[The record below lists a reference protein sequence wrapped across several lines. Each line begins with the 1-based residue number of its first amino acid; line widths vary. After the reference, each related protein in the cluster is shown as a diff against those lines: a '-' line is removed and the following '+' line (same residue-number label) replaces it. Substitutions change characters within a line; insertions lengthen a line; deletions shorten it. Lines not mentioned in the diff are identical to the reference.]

1 MSEAGRGLRL
11 LMITQELSTDSS
23 ILGFAHL
30 WAGELAGLVD
40 QVHVIAA
47 STGAVDLPPNVT
59 VHGLGKERG
68 RGRASRWPLLLG
80 RCLQLI
86 GGARVDGVLAHMV
99 PAYAVAAAPWCIA
112 RRTPLV
118 LWYAS
123 HGLTRTLRAGVRL
136 SSATIT
142 SAPESYP
149 LPSPS
154 AFIVGQG
161 IDTARLAAMPI
172 RSEPPARPVI
182 GVAGRITP
190 LKGLTTV
197 IEAVAQLRDD
207 GVPVE
212 LRVAG
217 EPFYPSDH
225 AYLADV
231 HERVRQANLT
241 EHVTFLGGLPS
252 TDMPEFYA
260 GLDAFVAWRSGTS
273 LDKTGLEALAAGTLL
288 VTNNVVYRAALG
300 GFAGDFLLESSP
312 EALANGLRRALA
324 LHPGLRT
331 ATIDQLRQAVI
342 ENHAASG
349 LAGRLVQVFAAL
361 REGRDPPFPRTAP
374 AAKVGEGV

>member
-1 MSEAGRGLRL
+1 MSETGRGLRL

-30 WAGELAGLVD
+30 WARELAGLVD

-47 STGAVDLPPNVT
+47 ATGAVDLPPNVT

-68 RGRASRWPLLLG
+68 RGRVARRTLLLA

-86 GGARVDGVLAHMV
+86 GGGRVDGVLAHMV

-149 LPSPS
+149 LPSPG

-172 RSEPPARPVI
+172 RSAPPSRPII

-190 LKGLTTV
+190 LKGLSTV

-225 AYLADV
+225 AYLADIK
-231 HERVRQANLT
+231 ERVDRAGLT

-300 GFAGDFLLESSP
+300 AFAGDFLLESSP
-312 EALANGLRRALA
+312 EALAHGLRRALA
-324 LHPGLRT
+324 LRPNLRT
-331 ATIDQLRQAVI
+331 ATIEQLRQAVI

-349 LAGRLVQVFAAL
+349 LAGRLVQVFTAL
-361 REGRDPPFPRTAP
+361 RERREPPFPRTAP
-374 AAKVGEGV
+374 ADTVGERV

>member
-1 MSEAGRGLRL
+1 MSKAGRGLRL
-11 LMITQELSTDSS
+11 LMITQELATDSS

-30 WAGELAGLVD
+30 WARELAGLVD
-40 QVHVIAA
+40 HVHVIAA
-47 STGAVDLPPNVT
+47 SRGVVDLPPNVT
-59 VHGLGKERG
+59 VHALGKERG
-68 RGRASRWPLLLG
+68 RGRLARRALLLV
-80 RCLQLI
+80 RSLQLI
-86 GGARVDGVLAHMV
+86 GGGRVDGVLAHMV
-99 PAYAVAAAPWCIA
+99 PAYAVAAAPWCIV

-149 LPSPS
+149 LPSPG

-161 IDTARLAAMPI
+161 IDTDELETMPV
-172 RSEPPARPVI
+172 RSAPSIRPVI

-190 LKGLTTV
+190 LKGLATV

-225 AYLADV
+225 AYLAEV
-231 HERVRQANLT
+231 HERVDRAGLT

-252 TDMPEFYA
+252 TAMPEFYA

-288 VTNNVVYRAALG
+288 LTNNVVYRAALG
-300 GFAGDFLLESSP
+300 AFAGDFLLESSP
-312 EALANGLRRALA
+312 ESLANGLRRALA

-331 ATIDQLRQAVI
+331 ATIENLRQTVI

-349 LAGRLVQVFAAL
+349 LAGRLVQVFTAL
-361 REGRDPPFPRTAP
+361 REGREPPFPRTAP
-374 AAKVGEGV
+374 TAKVGEGD

>member
-1 MSEAGRGLRL
+1 MSETGRGLRL

-30 WAGELAGLVD
+30 WARELAGLVD

-68 RGRASRWPLLLG
+68 RGRASRWPLLLA
-80 RCLQLI
+80 RCAQLI
-86 GGARVDGVLAHMV
+86 GGGRVDGVLAHMV

-149 LPSPS
+149 LPSPG

-161 IDTARLAAMPI
+161 IDTARLATVPI
-172 RSEPPARPVI
+172 RPEPAARPVI
-182 GVAGRITP
+182 GVAGRLTP

-197 IEAVAQLRDD
+197 IEAVAQLRDE

-225 AYLADV
+225 AYLAEV
-231 HERVRQANLT
+231 HELVRQADLT
-241 EHVTFLGGLPS
+241 EHVTFLGALPG
-252 TDMPEFYA
+252 TAMPEFYA

-288 VTNNVVYRAALG
+288 ITNNVAYRSVLDA
-300 GFAGDFLLESSP
+300 FAGDFLLESSA
-312 EALANGLRRALA
+312 EALADGLRRALA

-331 ATIDQLRQAVI
+331 ATIEQLRRSAL
-342 ENHAASG
+342 ENHAASS
-349 LAGRLVQVFAAL
+349 LAGRLVEVFAAL
-361 REGRDPPFPRTAP
+361 REGREPPFPRTAP
-374 AAKVGEGV
+374 AATEGEGV

>member
-1 MSEAGRGLRL
+1 
-11 LMITQELSTDSS
+11 
-23 ILGFAHL
+23 
-30 WAGELAGLVD
+30 
-40 QVHVIAA
+40 
-47 STGAVDLPPNVT
+47 
-59 VHGLGKERG
+59 
-68 RGRASRWPLLLG
+68 
-80 RCLQLI
+80 
-86 GGARVDGVLAHMV
+86 
-99 PAYAVAAAPWCIA
+99 
-112 RRTPLV
+112 V

-149 LPSPS
+149 LPSPG

-161 IDTARLAAMPI
+161 IDTAQLATVPF
-172 RSEPPARPVI
+172 RPEPAARPVI

-197 IEAVAQLRDD
+197 IDAVAQLRES

-225 AYLADV
+225 DYVAEI

-241 EHVTFLGGLPS
+241 EHVTFLGALPG
-252 TDMPEFYA
+252 TAMPEFYA

-288 VTNNVVYRAALG
+288 ITNNVAYRSVLDA
-300 GFAGDFLLESSP
+300 FAGDFLLESSA
-312 EALANGLRRALA
+312 EALADGLRRALA

-331 ATIDQLRQAVI
+331 ATIEQLRRSVLA
-342 ENHAASG
+342 NHAASS
-349 LAGRLVQVFAAL
+349 LAGRLVEVFAAL
-361 REGRDPPFPRTAP
+361 REGREPPFPRTAS
-374 AAKVGEGV
+374 AAKVGEDV

>member
-1 MSEAGRGLRL
+1 MNAPRRDLRL

-30 WAGELAGLVD
+30 WARELAGLVD
-40 QVHVIAA
+40 HVHVIAA

-68 RGRASRWPLLLG
+68 RGRASRWPLLLA

-86 GGARVDGVLAHMV
+86 GGGRVDGVLAHMV
-99 PAYAVAAAPWCIA
+99 PAYAIAAAPWCIA
-112 RRTPLV
+112 RRTSLV

-172 RSEPPARPVI
+172 RPEPPARPVI

-197 IEAVAQLRDD
+197 IKAVARLRDE
-207 GVPVE
+207 GTPVE

-225 AYLADV
+225 AYLAEA
-231 HERVRQANLT
+231 HERVRQAQLT
-241 EHVTFLGGLPS
+241 EHVTFLGALPS
-252 TDMPEFYA
+252 TAMPEFYA
-260 GLDAFVAWRSGTS
+260 GLDVFVAWRSGTS

-288 VTNNVVYRAALG
+288 ITNNVAYRASLG
-300 GFAGDFLLESSP
+300 TFVNDFLVPSSP
-312 EALANGLRRALA
+312 EALADALRRVLA
-324 LHPGLRT
+324 LHPSLRT
-331 ATIDQLRQAVI
+331 ATIEQLRQAVV
-342 ENHAASG
+342 EDHAASS
-349 LAGRLVQVFAAL
+349 LANRLVQVFAAL
-361 REGRDPPFPRTAP
+361 REGREPPFPRTAP